1 MQREINLLKK
11 HPQQRKG
18 IAMLIAIAF
27 LIITAVMMVIMVK
40 MTAATSKKTGDL
52 FFQEQAHLLAKSA
65 TEYALLAISGHE
77 RSAANECLSN
87 INIQYPSA
95 GATAIYDIN
104 VSINYIGVGA
114 YGGTCA
120 GYINNITTIAVM
132 LFVIIV
138 LIRFFSWSVVQ
149 FFLKCKQ
156 IKKNCFFK
164 KHFITL

>member
-120 GYINNITTIAVM
+120 GLIPNISTPESNGT
-132 LFVIIV
+132 V
-138 LIRFFSWSVVQ
+138 LIDTYVTTSDGILGEPVRFHRRTMQ
-149 FFLKCKQ
+149 KP
-156 IKKNCFFK
+156 
-164 KHFITL
+164 